1 MTWWSALILA
11 IVALL
16 ACAPPVRAAEQVPAM
31 LDIEPNHAAFTVFV
45 RKFPVVQGSR
55 AAPFRRTD
63 ISGLALPAATTEFG
77 ARLRLTA
84 HSTAYLKVLKFR
96 ATVSQ
101 ATRGVQALSH
111 TMFDRP
117 RSKAVTAGI
126 KFAF

>member
-11 IVALL
+11 AVAFL
-16 ACAPPVRAAEQVPAM
+16 ACAPPVRAAEHMPAV
-31 LDIEPNHAAFTVFV
+31 LDIEPKQAAFTVFV

-63 ISGLALPAATTEFG
+63 FSGAVHPTSTTEFG

-96 ATVSQ
+96 ATVSP
-101 ATRGVQALSH
+101 ATRGVQAPSH

-117 RSKAVTAGI
+117 RSKAISGGI
-126 KFAF
+126 KFSF